1 MKKLDASVDDVRKVA
16 QIKLTF
22 DVESRQQNDENFSR
36 PARRNNLLMRSY
48 SPKGATEFKDV
59 VFNKD
64 IKQ

>member
-16 QIKLTF
+16 QVKLTF

-48 SPKGATEFKDV
+48 SPKGANEF
-59 VFNKD
+59 
-64 IKQ
+64 